1 MFSLT
6 EQESLYTKLDSGLKT
21 LLKERAEKQGVTMS
35 GVVADLIQKG
45 LDTEDA
51 LKEVEKLKEVLAER
65 DLLKTEII
73 DLKQSC
79 DAYCQT
85 IPALKQAL
93 GNEFQRIYLEE
104 FNKAM
109 DRLPDI
115 LVPKIVEKMKSR

>member
-1 MFSLT
+1 VFSLT